1 MSCVKKVFI
10 NIILVFKWIYV
21 HIFSPLFYDK
31 KYLTGKCFL
40 DGIHSVGWLWAARD
54 IHYRLH
60 TLQNAGIKWPVSPYS
75 QIGADIQF
83 HPDDL
88 GVMNN
93 HGCYFQ
99 TLGGKIVIGKGTY
112 IARNV
117 GIITSNH
124 DVNDPDNHIEGKDVV
139 LGQKCWIGMNSM
151 ILPGVVLGDHTTV
164 GAGSVVTKSF
174 EKGYCVIAG
183 NPARIIR
190 KIETNNLISEN
201 N

>member
-1 MSCVKKVFI
+1 
-10 NIILVFKWIYV
+10 
-21 HIFSPLFYDK
+21 
-31 KYLTGKCFL
+31 
-40 DGIHSVGWLWAARD
+40 
-54 IHYRLH
+54 
-60 TLQNAGIKWPVSPYS
+60 
-75 QIGADIQF
+75 
-83 HPDDL
+83 
-88 GVMNN
+88 MNN

-139 LGQKCWIGMNSM
+139 LG
-151 ILPGVVLGDHTTV
+151 DHTTV